1 MKLTRHA
8 AMLISDAEVIPDD
21 QIVELE
27 QEISDFLWPLL
38 GDFQET
44 YSPFA
49 HRCQNANYEY
59 LYEIDPMGLRDEQAQ
74 NYNEYY
80 FEASAIFWL
89 LKNGRITEKAIWA
102 IWIFYFSRDLS
113 PYKDEFH
120 PQLKEILSKVQN
132 AFENSTNE
140 TLD

>member
-8 AMLISDAEVIPDD
+8 AMSLSDAEAISDD

-27 QEISDFLWPLL
+27 QEISDFLWPLI

-49 HRCQNANYEY
+49 HRCQKAIYEY
-59 LYEIDPMGLRDEQAQ
+59 LYEIDPMGIRDEEAQ
-74 NYNEYY
+74 NFNEYY

-89 LKNGRITEKAIWA
+89 LMNDRLTEKAIWA

-113 PYKDEFH
+113 PYKDEHH
-120 PQLKEILSKVQN
+120 PQLKEILLK
-132 AFENSTNE
+132 ATDAYKNSTNE
-140 TLD
+140 PLV